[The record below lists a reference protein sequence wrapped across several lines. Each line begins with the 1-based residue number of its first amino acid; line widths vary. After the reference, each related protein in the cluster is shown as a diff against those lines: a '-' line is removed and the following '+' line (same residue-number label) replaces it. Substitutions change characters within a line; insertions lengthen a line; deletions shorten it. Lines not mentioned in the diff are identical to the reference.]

1 MLRDENNCDPFPCLC
16 CWFGTMCIIF
26 FPHILHIIID
36 QQVSRKSV
44 AILDQ
49 YRTVNIPMVALAVI
63 LQIPV
68 VHILFFLILLYVYI

>member
-16 CWFGTMCIIF
+16 SWFGTIHIIF

-36 QQVSRKSV
+36 EQLSRKPIE
-44 AILDQ
+44 ILDQ
-49 YRTVNIPMVALAVI
+49 YHTVNISMVVLAAI

-68 VHILFFLILLYVYI
+68 VHILFLILLYVYI